1 MSYYDTLGVGKSASP
16 EEIKSAYRKLA
27 MKHQPDRGGDQKKFQ
42 SITEA
47 YETLSDPDKKAF
59 YDHGGGQRGNPFGGG
74 FHEFHSGHPFQG
86 GDPFGMG
93 GHPFEDVF
101 THFGFGFQ
109 GSRPRPKNS
118 DLQIKVKISLKDS
131 YMGKTMTINYPL
143 PSGRTQTAEI
153 TIPAG
158 IINGQTMKM
167 GGMGDD
173 ALTEL
178 PRGDLI
184 INIDV
189 DRDRDFY
196 RDEMHL
202 VTKLKIDIFDAMLG
216 CKKTVK
222 NIDDSEVEITINAG
236 AQNGQKYACK
246 GLGFPS
252 IKFNNIKG
260 DLIVQVIVDTPVVT
274 DPELVSLVND
284 LANRIK
290 LKKG

>member
-1 MSYYDTLGVGKSASP
+1 MSHYETLGVGKSASP
-16 EEIKSAYRKLA
+16 EEIKAAYRKLA
-27 MKHQPDRGGDQKKFQ
+27 MKHHPDKGGDQKKFQ
-42 SITEA
+42 TITEA

-74 FHEFHSGHPFQG
+74 FNEFRSGHPFQG
-86 GDPFGMG
+86 DPFGN
-93 GHPFEDVF
+93 PFEDVF

-158 IINGQTMKM
+158 ISAGQQMKM

-173 ALTEL
+173 ALAEL

-184 INIDV
+184 VNIEI
-189 DRDRDFY
+189 DRDRNFY
-196 RDEMHL
+196 RDDMAL
-202 VTKLKIDIFDAMLG
+202 VTKLTIDIFDAMLG
-216 CKKTVK
+216 CRRVIK
-222 NIDDSEVEITINAG
+222 NIDDSEVEITINSG
-236 AQNGQKYACK
+236 TQNGQKYACR

-252 IKFNNIKG
+252 IKFNNVKG
-260 DLIVQVIVDTPVVT
+260 DLVIQVIVDTPKVK
-274 DPELVSLVND
+274 DPKTIEMVKSLAEYIRN
-284 LANRIK
+284 N
-290 LKKG
+290 KG

>member
-1 MSYYDTLGVGKSASP
+1 MSHYDTLGVGKSASP

-27 MKHQPDRGGDQKKFQ
+27 MKHHPDRGGDQKKFQ
-42 SITEA
+42 TITEA

-74 FHEFHSGHPFQG
+74 FHEFRSGHPFQG
-86 GDPFGMG
+86 GDPFGN
-93 GHPFEDVF
+93 PFEDVF

-131 YMGKTMTINYPL
+131 YMGKTMTIKYPL

-158 IINGQTMKM
+158 IQQGQQMKM

-173 ALTEL
+173 ALVEL

-184 INIDV
+184 VNIEI
-189 DRDRDFY
+189 DRDRNFH
-196 RDEMHL
+196 RDEMSL
-202 VTKLKIDIFDAMLG
+202 VTKVNIDIFDAMLG
-216 CKKTVK
+216 CKRVIK
-222 NIDDSEVEITINAG
+222 NIDESEVEIAINPG
-236 AQNGQKYACK
+236 TQNGQKYACR

-252 IKFNNIKG
+252 IKFNNVKG
-260 DLIVQVIVDTPVVT
+260 DLIIQVIVDTPKVK
-274 DPELVSLVND
+274 DPKAVEMVKSLAEYIRNS
-284 LANRIK
+284 
-290 LKKG
+290 KG